1 MMKVLF
7 TCGGTAGH
15 INPAVALAGMFQKR
29 NGAQILFVGADG
41 GMENRLV
48 PREGYEIRTVTI
60 TSFYRSLSASSLKHN
75 LATLRNLSRSK
86 GQAKRILD
94 DFKPDLVVGTG
105 GYASYPVVREA
116 ARRGIPTAVHESNAQ
131 PGLTTRMLA
140 KYVDKVMV
148 GFEESRRHY
157 PHPERVEVTGTPV
170 RGEFF
175 ELTRAEAR
183 QKLGFRDDK
192 PVVLTSWGSLGA
204 QVMNEYMVDF
214 VVRECQEGTPFHHIY
229 GVGTRYYQRV
239 MEAIAAKGVDLK
251 DYPDVD
257 VREYIYDMPV
267 AMGASDLVL
276 SRAGASTIS
285 ELTATTH
292 PAILVPSPNVTAH
305 HQEKNARVLSDR
317 GGAVLMLEEQ
327 ASGDKLY
334 DTVRELLAHPDRLEQ
349 MRAGLRE
356 LAIDDA
362 NERIYQV
369 LCNLIQ

>member
-1 MMKVLF
+1 
-7 TCGGTAGH
+7 
-15 INPAVALAGMFQKR
+15 
-29 NGAQILFVGADG
+29 
-41 GMENRLV
+41 
-48 PREGYEIRTVTI
+48 
-60 TSFYRSLSASSLKHN
+60 
-75 LATLRNLSRSK
+75 
-86 GQAKRILD
+86 
-94 DFKPDLVVGTG
+94 
-105 GYASYPVVREA
+105 
-116 ARRGIPTAVHESNAQ
+116 
-131 PGLTTRMLA
+131 
-140 KYVDKVMV
+140 
-148 GFEESRRHY
+148 
-157 PHPERVEVTGTPV
+157 
-170 RGEFF
+170 
-175 ELTRAEAR
+175 
-183 QKLGFRDDK
+183 
-192 PVVLTSWGSLGA
+192 
-204 QVMNEYMVDF
+204 
-214 VVRECQEGTPFHHIY
+214 
-229 GVGTRYYQRV
+229 

-285 ELTATTH
+285 ELTATAH